1 MVLKMGH
8 NKKNKAI
15 EDFINSCLSGSYYEK
30 LDIYGNKDIYMEF
43 TNYNGNVEVE
53 FIDNSREE
61 PYEVRSYFICEFGD
75 EKMIPG
81 IMLMH
86 ETILDFVE
94 SQVLASRLFP

>member
-1 MVLKMGH
+1 MGH
-8 NKKNKAI
+8 SKKNKTI

-43 TNYNGNVEVE
+43 TNCNGNVEVE

-61 PYEVRSYFICEFGD
+61 PYEIRSYFICGFGD
-75 EKMIPG
+75 EKMVLG

-86 ETILDFVE
+86 ETTLEFVA

>member
-1 MVLKMGH
+1 MG
-8 NKKNKAI
+8 NKKKNKTI

-30 LDIYGNKDIYMEF
+30 LDIYDNKDIYMEF

-61 PYEVRSYFICEFGD
+61 PYEIRSYFVCNFGD
-75 EKMIPG
+75 YKMVPG

-86 ETILDFVE
+86 ETVLEFVKGE
-94 SQVLASRLFP
+94 

>member
-1 MVLKMGH
+1 MVH
-8 NKKNKAI
+8 RKKNKNV
-15 EDFINSCLSGSYYEK
+15 EDFINSFLSGSYYEK

-61 PYEVRSYFICEFGD
+61 PYEIRSYFVCAFGD
-75 EKMIPG
+75 EKMVPG

-86 ETILDFVE
+86 ETILDFVA
-94 SQVLASRLFP
+94 SQSLAS

>member
-1 MVLKMGH
+1 MGH
-8 NKKNKAI
+8 KKKNKTI

-30 LDIYGNKDIYMEF
+30 LDIYENKDIYMEF

-61 PYEVRSYFICEFGD
+61 QYEIRSYFICAFGD
-75 EKMIPG
+75 EKMVPG

-86 ETILDFVE
+86 ETILEFVA
-94 SQVLASRLFP
+94 SKVLASRVSP